1 MITPSFTGFNPYIFK
16 AYYDYIVDNEDIPHL
31 LVNPK
36 YKGVVL
42 PKQFTSTEELVL
54 SISPAAT
61 HDFFIGKS
69 GLSFDTRFSGKTF
82 SVYLPYGCI
91 QELIATESKIAIPI
105 RVFFVP
111 SEEEAGQEND
121 SEGPGFEIMDED
133 DTPVSLDTSKE
144 EPLKDK
150 SSSPVTPEI
159 EGSDLK
165 YRFNEKDEFENYSYT
180 MEDWEI
186 CRDALTLSKILHDD
200 SLIKVVND
208 EDDIGMSFHD
218 VAVLNGLNKMKESK
232 IVRIERDVK
241 YKNEYDEH
249 GNEEIR
255 FEFENGKRLVLRDY
269 NVKLDFLGDFDN
281 EVFEVECDDE
291 GYIRVCG
298 C

>member
-1 MITPSFTGFNPYIFK
+1 MIIKIINKKTYIFK

-159 EGSDLK
+159 EGSDLPDLLSQVDDK
-165 YRFNEKDEFENYSYT
+165 SEGPQDKPQAAQDKKDLPQEKKDLPQEKK
-180 MEDWEI
+180 EDSKEGDDPDFTI
-186 CRDALTLSKILHDD
+186 LS
-200 SLIKVVND
+200 
-208 EDDIGMSFHD
+208 
-218 VAVLNGLNKMKESK
+218 
-232 IVRIERDVK
+232 
-241 YKNEYDEH
+241 
-249 GNEEIR
+249 
-255 FEFENGKRLVLRDY
+255 
-269 NVKLDFLGDFDN
+269 
-281 EVFEVECDDE
+281 
-291 GYIRVCG
+291 
-298 C
+298 

>member
-61 HDFFIGKS
+61 HDFFIGKN

-82 SVYLPYGCI
+82 AVYLPYGCI

-111 SEEEAGQEND
+111 NPEEEEGQEND

-133 DTPVSLDTSKE
+133 DTPVTLATSKE
-144 EPLKDK
+144 EPLKEK
-150 SSSPVTPEI
+150 SKEPQVTPEI
-159 EGSDLK
+159 EGSDLPDLLSQVTDK
-165 YRFNEKDEFENYSYT
+165 SNDPQDNLKDLKAKKDLQEEKK
-180 MEDWEI
+180 ED
-186 CRDALTLSKILHDD
+186 SKEGDDPDFTIL
-200 SLIKVVND
+200 N
-208 EDDIGMSFHD
+208 
-218 VAVLNGLNKMKESK
+218 
-232 IVRIERDVK
+232 
-241 YKNEYDEH
+241 
-249 GNEEIR
+249 
-255 FEFENGKRLVLRDY
+255 
-269 NVKLDFLGDFDN
+269 
-281 EVFEVECDDE
+281 
-291 GYIRVCG
+291 
-298 C
+298 